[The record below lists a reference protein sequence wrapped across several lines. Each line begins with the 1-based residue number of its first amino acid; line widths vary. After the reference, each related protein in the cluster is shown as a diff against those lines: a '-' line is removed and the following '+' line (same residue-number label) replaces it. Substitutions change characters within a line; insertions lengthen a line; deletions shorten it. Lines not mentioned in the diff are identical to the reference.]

1 MKKRLLP
8 LILAIMMVVAIFAGC
23 GGSEDPATTTTAAT
37 TTAATTTA
45 ATTEATTTQA
55 TTAATTT
62 AAPTTAATTPATTP
76 DPFDLAYS
84 ADWDAEQWLA
94 YEQQLDFGGR
104 VFTIAADLGDRSPFA
119 EDGTGDVRND
129 ELSYE
134 WYEMWCQIEED
145 LNIAIEIIDEIGDL
159 DEFLPWLL
167 AGDNVADV
175 YNIKTHTWF
184 PVYAKGALVKW
195 NSDAMLANGLD
206 INNEQ
211 FFYQPFT
218 HAWDINGDTYGA
230 RMASKYVPPEAGWV
244 MYFNKGLVA
253 SAGCE
258 DLYEVVRNGEWTWDY
273 FLELAGNVTKDNDG
287 DGVNDTWG
295 IATGYLGFGEEVLLN
310 GGKFF
315 DWVDGKL
322 TCMIDS
328 VEALDTYEFLDKV
341 AESGYLCENL
351 TGANATYKEGH
362 QMFRDNQVGFLWSE
376 MSRAV
381 RGLSSSTALTGASM
395 DWGTVPTP
403 KANKDAEYMNILGG
417 VKYDVMFTTNKEQDI
432 SAQIYAAFARRHN
445 DVDVNSCLT
454 RYLQYDE
461 DLDSLDMLENYIFA
475 KPVANWSWCSEEHN
489 DTYRA
494 EVVYKIFDETLAPSA
509 LVEANLPV
517 LQNILDQLMGQ

>member
-1 MKKRLLP
+1 MKRLLP
-8 LILAIMMVVAIFAGC
+8 LVLALVMVAALFAGC
-23 GGSEDPATTTTAAT
+23 GGKEEPAATTEAT
-37 TTAATTTA
+37 TTATTEATTA
-45 ATTEATTTQA
+45 ATTEATTEA
-55 TTAATTT
+55 TTAAS
-62 AAPTTAATTPATTP
+62 TAATTPATTP

-84 ADWDAEQWLA
+84 ADWDADQWLA
-94 YEQQLDFGGR
+94 YEKQLDFGGR
-104 VFTIAADLGDRSPFA
+104 VFTISTSYKDRTPFA
-119 EDGTGDVRND
+119 EDGSVRND
-129 ELSYE
+129 ALSDE
-134 WYEMWCQIEED
+134 WYDMWSELETD
-145 LNIAIEIIDEIGDL
+145 LNVAIEWMDEIGDL
-159 DEFLPWLL
+159 EDFLPWVI
-167 AGDNVADV
+167 AGDNYADV
-175 YNIKTHTWF
+175 YTLKTHTWF

-206 INNEQ
+206 VNNEQ

-218 HAWDINGDTYGA
+218 HAWDVQGDTYGV
-230 RMASKYVPPEAGWV
+230 RMASKFVPPEAGWV
-244 MYFNKGLVA
+244 MYFNKGLIA
-253 SAGCE
+253 SAGCP

-273 FLELAGNVTKDNDG
+273 FLELSGNVTKDNDG
-287 DGVNDTWG
+287 DGINDTWG

-310 GGKFF
+310 GGKIV

-322 TCMIDS
+322 TCLIDS

-341 AESGYLCENL
+341 ANSGYLCENL

-362 QMFRDNQVGFLWSE
+362 QMFRDGQVGFLWSE

-381 RGLSSSTALTGASM
+381 RGLESSTALTGASM

-403 KANKDAEYMNILGG
+403 KANKEAEYMNILGG
-417 VKYDVMFTTNKEQDI
+417 VKYDVMFTNNKEQDI

-461 DLDSLDMLENYIFA
+461 DLESLDMLENYIFA

-509 LVEANLPV
+509 LVEANRPV